1 MSKMSKVSTVLE
13 LYMQIYLIK
22 EFHRPIITENCNF
35 KQNYD
40 INQVLLSHQITE
52 YNSHAVS
59 HKR

>member
-1 MSKMSKVSTVLE
+1 MSKMSKVSTVLV

-22 EFHRPIITENCNF
+22 ECHRRIITENCNF